1 MGVRTLTSQAL
12 VLGIFHLSL
21 VNAATPPANLK
32 HRVEQ
37 FGVGTDL
44 KLKFKTGQTF
54 RGSVASIGDD
64 SFVVTAKE
72 GGASREIAFNELK
85 TVNYPKRG
93 YKADGMPDP
102 VAAKR
107 MVVQLGVGKHI
118 MVQVSPT
125 EKVRGHIAEI
135 RDHDFTILPDGATST
150 RDVPY
155 NGIWKVNKNLSFGA
169 TVAIVALIAAT
180 VVLVLVLTGEED
192 VDVLPN

>member
-1 MGVRTLTSQAL
+1 MGVRTLTAQTL
-12 VLGIFHLSL
+12 VLGVFHLSL
-21 VNAATPPANLK
+21 LSATTPPANLK

-54 RGSVASIGDD
+54 RGSVASIGED

-72 GGASREIAFNELK
+72 EGGSREIAFNELK

-93 YKADGMPDP
+93 YKAESTPDP
-102 VAAKR
+102 VAARR
-107 MVVQLGVGKHI
+107 MVVQLGVGEHI

-135 RDHDFTILPDGATST
+135 RDHDFAILPDGETST

-155 NGIWKVNKNLSFGA
+155 SGIWKVNKNLSFGA
-169 TVAIVALIAAT
+169 TVAIVALIAAA

>member
-1 MGVRTLTSQAL
+1 MHVRTLTAQTL
-12 VLGIFHLSL
+12 VLGVFHLSL

-32 HRVEQ
+32 HLVEQ

-44 KLKFKTGQTF
+44 KLKFKTGQSF

-72 GGASREIAFNELK
+72 GGGSREIAFSELK

-93 YKADGMPDP
+93 YKAAGTPDP

-107 MVVQLGVGKHI
+107 MVLQLGVGEHI

-125 EKVRGHIAEI
+125 EKVRGHITQI
-135 RDHDFTILPDGATST
+135 RDHDFAILPDGESST
-150 RDVPY
+150 RNVPY
-155 NGIWKVNKNLSFGA
+155 SGIWKVNKNLSFGA
-169 TVAIVALIAAT
+169 TVVIVALIAAA